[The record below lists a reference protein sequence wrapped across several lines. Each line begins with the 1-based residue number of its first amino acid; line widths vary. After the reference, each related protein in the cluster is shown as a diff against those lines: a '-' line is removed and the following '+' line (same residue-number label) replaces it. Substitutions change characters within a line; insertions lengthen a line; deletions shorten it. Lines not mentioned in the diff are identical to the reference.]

1 MRIITNYWPDPRF
14 AHADSWDDLSGCT
27 ASSSQT
33 LNVSANIFPTLT
45 LKSSKDGAN
54 WASKIIDVPEGAKLV
69 IACAS
74 DGIVTS
80 NNFSVDIWSHDSS
93 KRFVNVGL
101 DGGVSDEFV
110 APSRI
115 LVCFRAPDTAGKAKT
130 VSRVFIGTKAD
141 YQALLNLVPS
151 GFLAGDLMPKD

>member
-1 MRIITNYWPDPRF
+1 MSIITNYWPDPYF
-14 AHADSWDDLSGCT
+14 AHSGSWNDLMGCT

-45 LKSSKDGAN
+45 LTSSKDGAN

-74 DGIVTS
+74 DSIATS
-80 NNFSVDIWSHDSS
+80 ANCSVDIWSHDSS
-93 KRFVNVGL
+93 RKFVTVGL
-101 DGGVSDEFV
+101 NGGVSDEFV
-110 APSRI
+110 SPSRI
-115 LVCFRAPDTAGKAKT
+115 LVCFRAPNTSGEAKT
-130 VSRVFIGTKAD
+130 FSRVFIGTKAD
-141 YQALLNLVPS
+141 YQALLNFVPS